1 MKWLKPYLPAYL
13 RFALP
18 AWLCLL
24 VEALVDLSLPTL
36 MASIINEGVMKQN
49 MQHVYQVGLIM
60 LAIALFGSLA
70 GLSRNW
76 FSTRASQDLGTR
88 LRSDLFRKTQE
99 MSLETTR
106 RFGTATLIT
115 RLTNDVMQIQNFSF
129 MLTRVFIRA
138 PLLLIGGIIMAFLLN
153 RSMAMLLL
161 IVLPI
166 LALLISIRVK
176 RGFPHF
182 QKVQEAI
189 DRVNAVMR
197 EYLAGIRVVKVF
209 NRQDYEKER
218 FDQANQSL
226 AGLSIRA
233 AHAMVIIQPLIFI
246 VMNGSTLALL
256 WLGGIRVSSARAQ
269 VGDVMAFINYFMQI
283 LHAMTMLS
291 MIFTVGVRA
300 KTSMDRIGEIIAE
313 PIGMDEPA
321 HPVQPERQGSVSM
334 EHVFYTFPGQI
345 QPVLN
350 DISFQIEPGFKAAII
365 GPTGCGKTT
374 LVNLLFR
381 FYDADSGLILVDG
394 ADVRTLSLK
403 DLRSRMA
410 IVPQQSVLFTGTIEE
425 NLRWGHP
432 QATKQDILRA
442 VEIAQA
448 AEFIIQLPDGLQTMI
463 GQGGVN
469 FSGGQKQRLCIAR
482 ALVRQ
487 APILILDDST
497 SAIDMETDQKLRAA
511 LKANKQG
518 MTVIQ
523 IAQRVQSIMDADIIF
538 VMDGGT
544 IESSGTHKEL
554 LQTSSIYRDIFRS
567 QIGLDIEGQEVI

>member
-448 AEFIIQLPDGLQTMI
+448 AEFINQLPDGLQTMI

>member
-321 HPVQPERQGSVSM
+321 HPVQPERQGSVAM

-381 FYDADSGLILVDG
+381 FYDADSGLILVDE

-448 AEFIIQLPDGLQTMI
+448 AEFINQLPDGLQTMI